1 MMHIEIAAR
10 QLAGCTDFVPCP
22 ARLHLGSQ
30 NAEGVDVLSFALPA
44 AWAGKSVA
52 LHIERADGTPQSP
65 LLLDGQGQVDV
76 DRRLT
81 AARAGRW
88 MLTATD
94 GDGYTAYTQPGC
106 FDTGETLPT
115 DSVGEPPSPSLY
127 EQFVAQVLG
136 SAGDAVMQLQQLMKK
151 LLEPYVKTAPVD
163 LAPGGLNLFLVLGV
177 NGVGKTTSIAK
188 LGAWYRDRGKRV
200 LFAAADTF
208 RAAAVDQ
215 LDIHAE
221 RLGMRIVKQSTGS
234 DPGAVVY
241 DALSSAIAH
250 NDDLVLADTA
260 GRMHNKEN
268 LMKELQKIDKIID
281 KRGIPAE
288 RYRKLLVID
297 ATTGQNG
304 LSQAMLFNSAVR
316 LDGVILTKY
325 DSAAKGG
332 ALVQIGQQLGLPIL
346 FVGTGEKYT
355 DIHPF
360 DKDEFLDALV
370 GIGE

>member
-1 MMHIEIAAR
+1 MFNKFREKLKSIFSSRKIDEAFFDELEDTLIEGD
-10 QLAGCTDFVPCP
+10 LG
-22 ARLHLGSQ
+22 ARLTD
-30 NAEGVDVLSFALPA
+30 EV
-44 AWAGKSVA
+44 
-52 LHIERADGTPQSP
+52 IET
-65 LLLDGQGQVDV
+65 L
-76 DRRLT
+76 RRE
-81 AARAGRW
+81 ARAERI
-88 MLTATD
+88 TTI
-94 GDGYTAYTQPGC
+94 
-106 FDTGETLPT
+106 E
-115 DSVGEPPSPSLY
+115 E
-127 EQFVAQVLG
+127 
-136 SAGDAVMQLQQLMKK
+136 LQQLMKK

-163 LAPGGLNLFLVLGV
+163 LAPGGLNVFLVLGV

-188 LGAWYRDRGKRV
+188 LGAWYRDRGKSV

-221 RLGMRIVKQSTGS
+221 RLGMRIVKQGTGS

>member
-1 MMHIEIAAR
+1 MFNKFREKLKSIFSSRKIDEAFFDELEDTLIEGD
-10 QLAGCTDFVPCP
+10 LG
-22 ARLHLGSQ
+22 ARLTD
-30 NAEGVDVLSFALPA
+30 EV
-44 AWAGKSVA
+44 
-52 LHIERADGTPQSP
+52 IET
-65 LLLDGQGQVDV
+65 L
-76 DRRLT
+76 RRE
-81 AARAGRW
+81 ARAERI
-88 MLTATD
+88 TTI
-94 GDGYTAYTQPGC
+94 
-106 FDTGETLPT
+106 E
-115 DSVGEPPSPSLY
+115 E
-127 EQFVAQVLG
+127 
-136 SAGDAVMQLQQLMKK
+136 LQQLMKK

-163 LAPGGLNLFLVLGV
+163 LAPGGLNVFLVLGV

-188 LGAWYRDRGKRV
+188 LGAWYRDRGNRV

-221 RLGMRIVKQSTGS
+221 RLGMRIVKQGTGS

-304 LSQAMLFNSAVR
+304 LSQAMLFNQVVPLS
-316 LDGVILTKY
+316 GIILTKY
-325 DSAAKGG
+325 DSLAKGG
-332 ALVQIGQQLGLPIL
+332 ALVQIGRMLDIPIA
-346 FVGTGEKYT
+346 FVCTGEGYD
-355 DIHPF
+355 DIRPF
-360 DKDEFLDALV
+360 DKEEFLNALV
-370 GIGE
+370 GLN